1 MAIFDKE
8 LNHLD
13 PQDAAGSLRTLENY
27 ISYMRE
33 RLEFNNSNLTRTLS
47 SAGTSTAEMV
57 LIVAAIRNN
66 VQSMQSSINAMQGQ
80 ISTLETTVSGLNSS
94 VQPLSG
100 TVTALQTTVGTLQT
114 DISALQTTVQN
125 IDQRVTALEEKGGTT

>member
-13 PQDAAGSLRTLENY
+13 PQNVEQSLKTLESY

-47 SAGTSTAEMV
+47 STGTSTAEIV
-57 LIVAAIRNN
+57 LILAALQNN
-66 VQSMQSSINAMQGQ
+66 VQAMQSNITAMQGQ
-80 ISTLETTVSGLNSS
+80 ITTLETTVSGLNSS
-94 VQPLSG
+94 VQ
-100 TVTALQTTVGTLQT
+100 ALNGDMAELQGAVGTLQ
-114 DISALQTTVQN
+114 STVKT
-125 IDQRVTALEEKGGTT
+125 IDQRVTALEAKGGTT

>member
-13 PQDAAGSLRTLENY
+13 PQNTAESLKTLENY

-47 SAGTSTAEMV
+47 STGTSTAEIV
-57 LIVAAIRNN
+57 LILAALQNN
-66 VQSMQSSINAMQGQ
+66 VQAMQSNITAMQGQ
-80 ISTLETTVSGLNSS
+80 ITTLETTVSGLNSS
-94 VQPLSG
+94 VQALNG
-100 TVTALQTTVGTLQT
+100 NVTELQGSVGTLQSDVST
-114 DISALQTTVQN
+114 LQSTVKV
-125 IDQRVTALEEKGGTT
+125 IDQRVTALEAKGGTT

>member
-13 PQDAAGSLRTLENY
+13 PQDASGSLRTLENY

-57 LIVAAIRNN
+57 LIVAALQNN
-66 VQSMQSSINAMQGQ
+66 VQAMQSSVTAMQGQ
-80 ISTLETTVSGLNSS
+80 ITTLETTVSGLNNSI
-94 VQPLSG
+94 QALSQN
-100 TVTALQTTVGTLQT
+100 VTALQT
-114 DISALQTTVQN
+114 AVQN
-125 IDQRVTALEEKGGTT
+125 IDQRVTALEAKGGDA

>member
-57 LIVAAIRNN
+57 LIVAALRNN

-80 ISTLETTVSGLNSS
+80 ISTLETTVAGLNNS
-94 VQPLSG
+94 VQTLSE
-100 TVTALQTTVGTLQT
+100 TVT
-114 DISALQTTVQN
+114 ALQTTVQN
-125 IDQRVTALEEKGGTT
+125 IDQRVSALEAQGGAT

>member
-13 PQDAAGSLRTLENY
+13 PQDASGSLRTLENY

-57 LIVAAIRNN
+57 LIVAALQNN
-66 VQSMQSSINAMQGQ
+66 VQAMQSSITAMQGQ
-80 ISTLETTVSGLNSS
+80 ITTLETTVSRLE
-94 VQPLSG
+94 Q
-100 TVTALQTTVGTLQT
+100 TVA
-114 DISALQTTVQN
+114 ALQTTVQN
-125 IDQRVTALEEKGGTT
+125 IDQRVTALEAKGGDT

>member
-13 PQDAAGSLRTLENY
+13 PQDASGSLRTLENY

-57 LIVAAIRNN
+57 LIVAALQNN
-66 VQSMQSSINAMQGQ
+66 VQAMQSSITAMQGQ
-80 ISTLETTVSGLNSS
+80 ITTLETTVSGLNNSI
-94 VQPLSG
+94 QALSQN
-100 TVTALQTTVGTLQT
+100 VTALQ
-114 DISALQTTVQN
+114 ATVQN
-125 IDQRVTALEEKGGTT
+125 IDQRVTALEAKGGDA

>member
-57 LIVAAIRNN
+57 LIVAALQNN
-66 VQSMQSSINAMQGQ
+66 VQAMQSSITAMQGQ
-80 ISTLETTVSGLNSS
+80 ITTLETTVSGLNNSI
-94 VQPLSG
+94 QALSQN
-100 TVTALQTTVGTLQT
+100 VTALQT
-114 DISALQTTVQN
+114 AVQN
-125 IDQRVTALEEKGGTT
+125 IDQRVTALEAKGGDA

>member
-13 PQDAAGSLRTLENY
+13 PQDASGSLRTLENY

-57 LIVAAIRNN
+57 LIVAALQNN
-66 VQSMQSSINAMQGQ
+66 VQAMQSSVTALHGQ
-80 ISTLETTVSGLNSS
+80 ITTLETTVSGLNNSI
-94 VQPLSG
+94 QALSQN
-100 TVTALQTTVGTLQT
+100 VTALQT
-114 DISALQTTVQN
+114 AVQN
-125 IDQRVTALEEKGGTT
+125 IDQRVTALEAKGGDA

>member
-57 LIVAAIRNN
+57 LIVAALQNN
-66 VQSMQSSINAMQGQ
+66 MQAMQWQ
-80 ISTLETTVSGLNSS
+80 ITTLETTVSGLNNSI
-94 VQPLSG
+94 QTLSQN
-100 TVTALQTTVGTLQT
+100 VTALQSSVGTLQSDVAT
-114 DISALQTTVQN
+114 LKTTVQN
-125 IDQRVTALEEKGGTT
+125 IDKRVTALEAKGGTT

>member
-13 PQDAAGSLRTLENY
+13 SQDAAGSLRTLENY

-57 LIVAAIRNN
+57 LIVAALQNN
-66 VQSMQSSINAMQGQ
+66 VQAMQSSITAMQGQ
-80 ISTLETTVSGLNSS
+80 ITTLGTTVSGLNNS
-94 VQPLSG
+94 LSQN
-100 TVTALQTTVGTLQT
+100 VTALQSSVGTLQSDVT
-114 DISALQTTVQN
+114 ALQTTVQN
-125 IDQRVTALEEKGGTT
+125 IDKRVTALEAKGGTT

>member
-57 LIVAAIRNN
+57 LIVAALQNN
-66 VQSMQSSINAMQGQ
+66 VQAMQSSITAMQGQ
-80 ISTLETTVSGLNSS
+80 ITTLETTVSGLNNSI
-94 VQPLSG
+94 QALSQN
-100 TVTALQTTVGTLQT
+100 VTALQT
-114 DISALQTTVQN
+114 AVQN
-125 IDQRVTALEEKGGTT
+125 IDQRVAALEAKGGDA

>member
-57 LIVAAIRNN
+57 LIVAALQNN
-66 VQSMQSSINAMQGQ
+66 VQAMQSSVTAMQGQ
-80 ISTLETTVSGLNSS
+80 ITTLGTTVSGLNNSI
-94 VQPLSG
+94 QALSQN
-100 TVTALQTTVGTLQT
+100 VTALQT
-114 DISALQTTVQN
+114 AVQN
-125 IDQRVTALEEKGGTT
+125 IDQRVTALEEKGGDA

>member
-13 PQDAAGSLRTLENY
+13 PQDTASSLRTLENY

-47 SAGTSTAEMV
+47 STGTSTAEMV
-57 LIVAAIRNN
+57 LIVAAIQNS
-66 VQSMQSSINAMQGQ
+66 VQAMQSSINAMQGQ

-94 VQPLSG
+94 VQ
-100 TVTALQTTVGTLQT
+100 
-114 DISALQTTVQN
+114 N
-125 IDQRVTALEEKGGTT
+125 IDQRVTALEAKGGTT

>member
-13 PQDAAGSLRTLENY
+13 PQDASGSLRTLENY

-57 LIVAAIRNN
+57 LIVAALQNN
-66 VQSMQSSINAMQGQ
+66 VQAMQSSITAMQGQ
-80 ISTLETTVSGLNSS
+80 ITTLETTVSGLNNSI
-94 VQPLSG
+94 QALSQN
-100 TVTALQTTVGTLQT
+100 VTALQT
-114 DISALQTTVQN
+114 AVQN
-125 IDQRVTALEEKGGTT
+125 IDQRVTALEAKGGDA

>member
-13 PQDAAGSLRTLENY
+13 PQDASGSLRTLENY

-57 LIVAAIRNN
+57 LIVAALQNN
-66 VQSMQSSINAMQGQ
+66 VQAMQSSVTALQGQ
-80 ISTLETTVSGLNSS
+80 ITTLETTVSGLNNSI
-94 VQPLSG
+94 QALSQN
-100 TVTALQTTVGTLQT
+100 VTALQT
-114 DISALQTTVQN
+114 AVQN
-125 IDQRVTALEEKGGTT
+125 IDQRVTALEAKGGDA

>member
-13 PQDAAGSLRTLENY
+13 PQDASGSLRTLENY

-57 LIVAAIRNN
+57 LIVAALQNN
-66 VQSMQSSINAMQGQ
+66 VQAMQSSVTAMQGQ
-80 ISTLETTVSGLNSS
+80 ITTLETTVPGLNNSI
-94 VQPLSG
+94 QTLSQN
-100 TVTALQTTVGTLQT
+100 VTALQT
-114 DISALQTTVQN
+114 AVQN
-125 IDQRVTALEEKGGTT
+125 IDQRVTALEAKGGDA

>member
-57 LIVAAIRNN
+57 LIVAALQNN
-66 VQSMQSSINAMQGQ
+66 VQAMQSSVTAMQGQ
-80 ISTLETTVSGLNSS
+80 ITTLETTVSRLNNSI
-94 VQPLSG
+94 
-100 TVTALQTTVGTLQT
+100 QTLGTLQSDVAT
-114 DISALQTTVQN
+114 LKTTVQN
-125 IDQRVTALEEKGGTT
+125 IDKRVTALEAKGGTT

>member
-57 LIVAAIRNN
+57 LIVAALQNN
-66 VQSMQSSINAMQGQ
+66 VQAMQSSVTAMQGQ
-80 ISTLETTVSGLNSS
+80 ITTLETTVSGLNNSI
-94 VQPLSG
+94 QALSQN
-100 TVTALQTTVGTLQT
+100 VTALQT
-114 DISALQTTVQN
+114 AVQD
-125 IDQRVTALEEKGGTT
+125 IDQRVTALEAKGGDA